1 MNISST
7 TSFSKV
13 EIQVSTCFGRA
24 VAKVALFV
32 EEDGKDVWESSI
44 FAVIKTSVP
53 TWTRLGFAKRINTK

>member
-24 VAKVALFV
+24 VAKVALFA
-32 EEDGKDVWESSI
+32 EEDGKYNYE
-44 FAVIKTSVP
+44 
-53 TWTRLGFAKRINTK
+53 